1 MKVKGNLWRFYFYT
15 IFSFTPFSLPI
26 LVLFWK
32 ENGLDL
38 FQIFLLQSLFAV
50 AVVLLE
56 VPTGMIADRIG
67 KRTSLI
73 YGALFLFIG
82 YFIYAL
88 GTDFFTFLIA
98 EILLSVGVCLLSGA
112 DSSLLYDTLKE
123 LNRES
128 EYTKIESKSRA
139 YQMVSFAICNLI
151 GGFVGS
157 YSYRYAMY
165 LSIIGPLLSFIV
177 SLGFVEVN
185 KEHLISSFKEGLSS
199 YKDLLKESFKFMKKH
214 KLIRWIIVFSS
225 ILSCSSTWLLWLYQP
240 YMEYTKLP
248 VWTFG
253 MVFALFNFFAAFSSN
268 VSYKLEKKF
277 SQKGM
282 IFLLMSFQTLT
293 LIFMGLFVTPFSFL
307 FILGHQAVRGLSR
320 PLINQWV
327 LKYTFED
334 KRSTIL
340 SFCSLGGRLFYAV
353 TSPILGYIA
362 GIISLEL
369 FLILQGLI
377 LVVMFIIMLFNYKA
391 IPEKYFHPKKELQI
405 E

>member
-73 YGALFLFIG
+73 YGAFFLFIG
-82 YFIYAL
+82 CFIYSL
-88 GTDFFTFLIA
+88 GSSFLAFLLA
-98 EILLSVGVCLLSGA
+98 EVILSLGVCLLSGA
-112 DSSLLYDTLKE
+112 DSSLLYDTLKS
-123 LNRES
+123 LDRES
-128 EYTKIESKSRA
+128 EYTKVESRARA
-139 YQMVSFAICNLI
+139 YQMVAFAMCNLV
-151 GGFVGS
+151 GGFIGS
-157 YSYRYAMY
+157 YSYRLTMY
-165 LSIIGPLLSFIV
+165 ISVIGPLLAFIV
-177 SLGFVEVN
+177 SFGFVEVN
-185 KEHLISSFKEGLSS
+185 KGHLISSFKEGLES
-199 YKDLLKESFKFMKKH
+199 YKGLISESFKFMKKH
-214 KLIRWIIVFSS
+214 KLIRWIIVFSAV
-225 ILSCSSTWLLWLYQP
+225 ISCSSTWLLWLYQP
-240 YMEYTKLP
+240 YMEYVKLP

-253 MVFALFNFFAAFSSN
+253 MVFALFNFFAAFASN
-268 VSYKLEKKF
+268 ISPRLERKF
-277 SQKGM
+277 GQQGM
-282 IFLLMSFQTLT
+282 ILFLMACQTLT
-293 LIFMGLFVTPFSFL
+293 LVFMGLLVTPVSFL

-340 SFCSLGGRLFYAV
+340 SFCSLGGRLFYAF

-362 GIISLEL
+362 GLISLEMFL
-369 FLILQGLI
+369 LLQGVILTIIFLIMI
-377 LVVMFIIMLFNYKA
+377 VSYKK
-391 IPEKYFHPKKELQI
+391 IPEKYFIPKKSLQLG
-405 E
+405 